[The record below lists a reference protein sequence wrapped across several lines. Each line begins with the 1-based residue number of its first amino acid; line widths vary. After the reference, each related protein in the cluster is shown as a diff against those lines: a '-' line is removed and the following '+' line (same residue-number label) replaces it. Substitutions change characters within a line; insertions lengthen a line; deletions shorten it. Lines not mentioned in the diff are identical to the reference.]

1 VEIAAMRFGSSRR
14 ALTLAS
20 VRALLP
26 LAPRSAY
33 GDGDAGYELPAP
45 VATAD
50 IVRPEVLA
58 GPRHKV
64 RPTATPVDFLYL
76 IELESEYGL
85 FKVEGRRRGAECAK
99 EVETMAK
106 LLAMDGGGE
115 FMKSLGGRVS
125 ALPTAAVHLV
135 TDPKGSV
142 EAMGKGVERTLG
154 RVGDLFGGR
163 KKLDPERGGGGDA
176 RFGQE
181 MRKLAYEFD
190 VDPYSSNTK
199 LQTLLDEVARAR
211 GAGRLGLD
219 AASFAVTGG
228 ARVALSVVKM
238 RDDVKGLRRDHTPAE
253 LDRQNDK
260 KRAKRGVPSSLRREF
275 GAHRSLSPT
284 HRTAITTAVG
294 RLEGVAD
301 AGPVVAAALT
311 AEDEPSA
318 VVRVQ
323 QARLLAHHHEARERL
338 RVLDVVGG
346 VVVGFTASGGVV
358 VYTAVDGVPWT
369 AGTEGRTR
377 AILAVEG
384 VATAPSRDLYATGLV
399 TPRAVEALGR
409 LGFAVQSGYV
419 PR

>member
-1 VEIAAMRFGSSRR
+1 MRSSP
-14 ALTLAS
+14 ACLALAS
-20 VRALLP
+20 ALVLLP
-26 LAPRSAY
+26 LAPRAAC
-33 GDGDAGYELPAP
+33 GDGDAGYEVPAP
-45 VATAD
+45 VVTAD
-50 IVRPEVLA
+50 ILRPEVLA

-64 RPTATPVDFLYL
+64 RPTAAPVDFLYL
-76 IELESEYGL
+76 FEMESEYGL
-85 FKVEGRRRGAECAK
+85 FKVEGRRLVAERAK

-115 FMKSLGGRVS
+115 FMKSLGGRVA
-125 ALPTAAVHLV
+125 ALPTAAVDLV

-163 KKLDPERGGGGDA
+163 KKSDHEGGGVDDA
-176 RFGQE
+176 LFGQE
-181 MRKLAYEFD
+181 KRKLAYELD
-190 VDPYSSNTK
+190 VDPYSSNPK

-228 ARVALSVVKM
+228 ASVALSVVKM
-238 RDDVKGLRRDHTPAE
+238 RDDVKGLLRDHTPAE

-260 KRAKRGVPSSLRREF
+260 KLAKRGVPAYLRRQFE
-275 GAHRSLSPT
+275 AHRPLSPT
-284 HRTAITTAVG
+284 HRTAIATAVG

-301 AGPVVAAALT
+301 TGPVVAAALT
-311 AEDEPSA
+311 AEDEPSS

-323 QARLLAHHHEARERL
+323 QAMLLAHHHEAREGL
-338 RVLDVVGG
+338 RALDVVGG
-346 VVVGFTASGGVV
+346 VVIGFTVSGRVV
-358 VYTAVDGVPWT
+358 VYTAVDVVAWT
-369 AGTEGRTR
+369 AGTEGLAR

-399 TPRAVEALGR
+399 TARATEALGR